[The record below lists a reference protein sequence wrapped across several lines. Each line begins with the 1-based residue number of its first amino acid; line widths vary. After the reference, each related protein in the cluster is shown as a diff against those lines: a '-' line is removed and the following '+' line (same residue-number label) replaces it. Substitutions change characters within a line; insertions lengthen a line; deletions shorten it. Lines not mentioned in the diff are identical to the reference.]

1 MITKQLDK
9 VSLWD
14 DSFNDEA
21 IPYND
26 ALICLHEAEILS
38 GSDDE
43 DDKRETAYLVEVAFE
58 LIDNIY
64 ALDTEALRLRART
77 LEEKLDIN

>member
-1 MITKQLDK
+1 MITKQAEE
-9 VSLWD
+9 VALWD
-14 DSFNDEA
+14 DSYNDEA
-21 IPYND
+21 ILYND

-43 DDKRETAYLVEVAFE
+43 SDISEAAYLVEVAFD
-58 LIDNIY
+58 LMDNIY